1 MSAEQTNQ
9 LPLEQTAPQTEQ
21 PKAEAQTTAVAKK
34 EKYTPELCASAISKL
49 PAQLQGIKNCFAQ

>member
-1 MSAEQTNQ
+1 MSEQTNQ

-34 EKYTPELCASAISKL
+34 KSTLPNCAL
-49 PAQLQGIKNCFAQ
+49 PQSVNCPHNFKG